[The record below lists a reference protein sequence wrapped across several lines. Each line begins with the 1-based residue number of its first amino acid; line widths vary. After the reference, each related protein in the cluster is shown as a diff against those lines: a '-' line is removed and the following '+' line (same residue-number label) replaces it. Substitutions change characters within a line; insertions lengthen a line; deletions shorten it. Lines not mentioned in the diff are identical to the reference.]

1 MPNSH
6 WASMLSRIFMMMCKP
21 LSKRESY
28 VISRDVHMGEI
39 KNVRGSLS
47 GKHWANQDIPSGLDS
62 QERRIEWT
70 NRRHLGTPFP
80 KKKLIAIGC
89 KFKKPVGIEK
99 VCNRIGCKFSMI
111 QRRVPQSSEWK
122 THLCACVCT
131 CLQHG
136 VQAARTRTH
145 THHSHTQTHHTP
157 TQFRRALDSP
167 DRYRLFK

>member
-1 MPNSH
+1 MSGVAYPGNTGLIKTFHQAWILRNDGSNGQ
-6 WASMLSRIFMMMCKP
+6 ID
-21 LSKRESY
+21 
-28 VISRDVHMGEI
+28 VIWEQSE
-39 KNVRGSLS
+39 N
-47 GKHWANQDIPSGLDS
+47 
-62 QERRIEWT
+62 
-70 NRRHLGTPFP
+70 PFP